1 MPEIGIFCLT
11 ARAHIKE
18 GPRTNYLYSLTN
30 AEVKVMIGND
40 FSKSTPLGLNE
51 SWGMFAL
58 TGNPAYYLLYKNLLE
73 DRDELEEE
81 YRLRR

>member
-1 MPEIGIFCLT
+1 
-11 ARAHIKE
+11 
-18 GPRTNYLYSLTN
+18 
-30 AEVKVMIGND
+30 MIGND